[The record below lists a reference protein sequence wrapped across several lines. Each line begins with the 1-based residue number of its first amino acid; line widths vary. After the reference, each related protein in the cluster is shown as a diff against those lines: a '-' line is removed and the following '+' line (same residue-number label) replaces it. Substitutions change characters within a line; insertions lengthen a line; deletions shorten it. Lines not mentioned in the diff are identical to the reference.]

1 MVTSRY
7 KMNVLTNAVSHAIS
21 LIIKMRF
28 LHLLY
33 DWTMQLANNP
43 RAIWLLGFVSFIEAI
58 FFPIPPD
65 VLLIPMILANIKRA
79 WLYAFVTTITS
90 VMGGLV
96 GYAIGY
102 LAYEQIAE
110 PLLLS
115 LGKQAAMSLFS
126 SSINENGFLIVLT
139 AGISPIPFKVVSV
152 MSGFTQMPVFVFL
165 LSALLGRATRFFVV
179 ATLLKYYGEAIKSFI
194 ETYLGWLFLVFI
206 AFIVLGTMVLDFL

>member
-1 MVTSRY
+1 
-7 KMNVLTNAVSHAIS
+7 
-21 LIIKMRF
+21 MRF

-90 VMGGLV
+90 VVGGLV

-110 PLLLS
+110 PLLLN

>member
-1 MVTSRY
+1 M
-7 KMNVLTNAVSHAIS
+7 KVLTNAVSHAIS
-21 LIIKMRF
+21 LVIKMRF

-33 DWTMQLANNP
+33 NWTMQLANNP

-90 VMGGLV
+90 VVGGLV

-115 LGKQAAMSLFS
+115 LGKQAAMNLFS

-179 ATLLKYYGEAIKSFI
+179 ATLLKYYGETIKSFI
-194 ETYLGWLFLVFI
+194 ETYLGWLFLFFI
-206 AFIVLGTMVLDFL
+206 ALIVLGTVGLDFL

>member
-1 MVTSRY
+1 
-7 KMNVLTNAVSHAIS
+7 MNVLTNAVSHAIS

-115 LGKQAAMSLFS
+115 LGKQAAMNLFS
-126 SSINENGFLIVLT
+126 ISINENGFLIVLT

-179 ATLLKYYGEAIKSFI
+179 ATLLKYYGETIKSFI
-194 ETYLGWLFLVFI
+194 ETYLGWLFLFFI
-206 AFIVLGTMVLDFL
+206 ALIVLGTVVLDFL

>member
-1 MVTSRY
+1 
-7 KMNVLTNAVSHAIS
+7 
-21 LIIKMRF
+21 MRF

-90 VMGGLV
+90 VIGGLF
-96 GYAIGY
+96 GYSIGY

-126 SSINENGFLIVLT
+126 NSINENGFLIVLT

-165 LSALLGRATRFFVV
+165 LSALLGRATRFFIV

>member
-1 MVTSRY
+1 
-7 KMNVLTNAVSHAIS
+7 MNVLTNAVSHAIS

-90 VMGGLV
+90 VIGGLV

-126 SSINENGFLIVLT
+126 NSINENGFLIVLT

-179 ATLLKYYGEAIKSFI
+179 ATLLKHYGEAIKSFI

-206 AFIVLGTMVLDFL
+206 AFIVLGTMSLDFL

>member
-1 MVTSRY
+1 M
-7 KMNVLTNAVSHAIS
+7 KVLTNAVSHAIS

-90 VMGGLV
+90 VIGGLV

-179 ATLLKYYGEAIKSFI
+179 ATLLKYYGETIKSFI
-194 ETYLGWLFLVFI
+194 ETYLGWLFLFFI
-206 AFIVLGTMVLDFL
+206 ALIVLGTVGLDFL

>member
-1 MVTSRY
+1 
-7 KMNVLTNAVSHAIS
+7 MNVLTNAVSHAIS

-90 VMGGLV
+90 VIGGLV

-179 ATLLKYYGEAIKSFI
+179 ATLLKYYGETIKSFI
-194 ETYLGWLFLVFI
+194 ETYLGWLFLFFI
-206 AFIVLGTMVLDFL
+206 ALIFLGTVGLDFL

>member
-1 MVTSRY
+1 
-7 KMNVLTNAVSHAIS
+7 MNVLTNAVSHAIS

-28 LHLLY
+28 LHFLY
-33 DWTMQLANNP
+33 NWTMQLANNP

-90 VMGGLV
+90 VIGGLV

-115 LGKQAAMSLFS
+115 LGKQAAMNLFS

-206 AFIVLGTMVLDFL
+206 AFIVFGTMVLDFL

>member
-1 MVTSRY
+1 M
-7 KMNVLTNAVSHAIS
+7 KVLTNAVSHAIS

-33 DWTMQLANNP
+33 NWTMQLANNP

-90 VMGGLV
+90 VVGGLV

-110 PLLLS
+110 PLLLN

-152 MSGFTQMPVFVFL
+152 MSGFTQMPLFVFL

-179 ATLLKYYGEAIKSFI
+179 ATLLKYYGETIKSFI
-194 ETYLGWLFLVFI
+194 ETYLGWLFLFFI
-206 AFIVLGTMVLDFL
+206 ALIVLGTVGLDFL

>member
-1 MVTSRY
+1 
-7 KMNVLTNAVSHAIS
+7 
-21 LIIKMRF
+21 MRF

-90 VMGGLV
+90 VIGGLV

-206 AFIVLGTMVLDFL
+206 VFIVLGTMVLDFL

>member
-1 MVTSRY
+1 M
-7 KMNVLTNAVSHAIS
+7 KVLTNAVSHAIS

-79 WLYAFVTTITS
+79 WLYAFVATITS
-90 VMGGLV
+90 VVGGLV

-115 LGKQAAMSLFS
+115 LGKQAAMNLFS
-126 SSINENGFLIVLT
+126 TSINENGFLIVLT

>member
-1 MVTSRY
+1 M
-7 KMNVLTNAVSHAIS
+7 KVLTNAVSHAIS

-33 DWTMQLANNP
+33 NWTMQLANNP

-65 VLLIPMILANIKRA
+65 VLLIPMILSNIKRA

-115 LGKQAAMSLFS
+115 LGKQAAMNLFS
-126 SSINENGFLIVLT
+126 ISINENGFLIVLT

-165 LSALLGRATRFFVV
+165 LSALLGRATRFFIV

>member
-1 MVTSRY
+1 
-7 KMNVLTNAVSHAIS
+7 MNVLTNAVSHAIS

-65 VLLIPMILANIKRA
+65 ILLIPMILANIKRA

-90 VMGGLV
+90 VIGGLV

-206 AFIVLGTMVLDFL
+206 VFIVLGTMVLDFL

>member
-1 MVTSRY
+1 
-7 KMNVLTNAVSHAIS
+7 MNVLTNAVSHAIS

-90 VMGGLV
+90 VIGGLV

-126 SSINENGFLIVLT
+126 SSINDNGFLIVLT

>member
-1 MVTSRY
+1 M
-7 KMNVLTNAVSHAIS
+7 KVLTNAVSHAIS
-21 LIIKMRF
+21 LLNNMRF
-28 LHLLY
+28 IHLLY
-33 DWTMQLANNP
+33 NWTMQLANNP

-90 VMGGLV
+90 VIGGLV

-115 LGKQAAMSLFS
+115 LGKQAAMNLFS
-126 SSINENGFLIVLT
+126 ISINENGFLIVLT

-179 ATLLKYYGEAIKSFI
+179 ATLLKYYGETIKSFI
-194 ETYLGWLFLVFI
+194 ETYLGWLFLFFI
-206 AFIVLGTMVLDFL
+206 ALIVLGTVGLDFL

>member
-1 MVTSRY
+1 M
-7 KMNVLTNAVSHAIS
+7 KVLTNAVSHAIS

-90 VMGGLV
+90 VVGGLV

-152 MSGFTQMPVFVFL
+152 MSGFTQMPLFVFL

-179 ATLLKYYGEAIKSFI
+179 ATLLKYYGETIKSFI
-194 ETYLGWLFLVFI
+194 ETYLGWLFLFFI
-206 AFIVLGTMVLDFL
+206 ALIVLGTVGLDFL

>member
-1 MVTSRY
+1 
-7 KMNVLTNAVSHAIS
+7 MNVLTNAVSHAIS

-65 VLLIPMILANIKRA
+65 ILLIPMILANIKRA

-194 ETYLGWLFLVFI
+194 ETYLGWLFLFFI
-206 AFIVLGTMVLDFL
+206 ALIVLGTMVLDFL

>member
-1 MVTSRY
+1 
-7 KMNVLTNAVSHAIS
+7 MNVLTNAVSHAIS

-90 VMGGLV
+90 VVGGLV

>member
-1 MVTSRY
+1 
-7 KMNVLTNAVSHAIS
+7 
-21 LIIKMRF
+21 MRF

-90 VMGGLV
+90 VIGGLV

-115 LGKQAAMSLFS
+115 LGKQAAMNLFS
-126 SSINENGFLIVLT
+126 ISINENGFLIVLT

-194 ETYLGWLFLVFI
+194 ETYLGWLFLFFI
-206 AFIVLGTMVLDFL
+206 ALIVLGTVGLDFL

>member
-1 MVTSRY
+1 
-7 KMNVLTNAVSHAIS
+7 MNVLTNAVSHAIS

-90 VMGGLV
+90 VIGGLV

-206 AFIVLGTMVLDFL
+206 AFIVLGTMALDFL

>member
-1 MVTSRY
+1 M
-7 KMNVLTNAVSHAIS
+7 KVLTNTVSRAIS
-21 LIIKMRF
+21 LIITMRF
-28 LHLLY
+28 LNLLY
-33 DWTMQLANNP
+33 NWTMQLANNP

-90 VMGGLV
+90 VIGGLV

-126 SSINENGFLIVLT
+126 GSINENGFLIVLT

-165 LSALLGRATRFFVV
+165 LSALLGRATR
-179 ATLLKYYGEAIKSFI
+179 
-194 ETYLGWLFLVFI
+194 
-206 AFIVLGTMVLDFL
+206 

>member
-1 MVTSRY
+1 
-7 KMNVLTNAVSHAIS
+7 MNVLTNAVSHAIS

-33 DWTMQLANNP
+33 DWTMQLANNS

-90 VMGGLV
+90 VVGGLV

-115 LGKQAAMSLFS
+115 LGKQAAMNLFS
-126 SSINENGFLIVLT
+126 ISINENGFLIVLT